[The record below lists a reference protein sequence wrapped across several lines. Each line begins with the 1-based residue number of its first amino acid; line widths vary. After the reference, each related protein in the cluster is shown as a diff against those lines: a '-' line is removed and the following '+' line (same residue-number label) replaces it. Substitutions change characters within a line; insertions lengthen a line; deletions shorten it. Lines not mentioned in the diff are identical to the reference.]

1 MPLLSGV
8 DHCHINVNNL
18 SNAVTWYEKVLGF
31 KVVEELAFWDETGKG
46 PLTLQDLSLIHI

>member
-1 MPLLSGV
+1 MPLLSGI

-46 PLTLQDLSLIHI
+46 PLTLQDRNTTKR